1 MEAVLKYGK
10 CNWDNGHLCLSLLSR
25 HIRKNI
31 LSLCCIFATVAIF
44 FLTASNGKAEEITL
58 EEALRL
64 FYKNNYD
71 ILINRYEIDKAYAD
85 FISAKLLP
93 NPNLSFSGIGLKTHG
108 LPRRSDDTQLTAKID
123 QLIELGGKRKL
134 RKGAAMATLEAT
146 KLSHQDLIRTLII
159 GFYTGY
165 YNLQLD
171 RLNVEFAR
179 YDLGRFD
186 KTQEVAE
193 RRFAAGF
200 LSLIDYTKIKV
211 ARIDLENSLTNFEK
225 QSRADLESFNFL
237 IASETALEPS
247 KLTMQETLAEYN
259 EGSLIETALKN
270 RHDLLSLQKQSEAA
284 QKSIS
289 LAKAQ
294 AIPDI
299 TLGGEYDA
307 FGADSRPRVGAEIS
321 FPLPLFNRNQ
331 GEVLKKKAEY
341 KQLEEEIKKTKRQIT
356 SDIRQSLNNYHASL
370 KIFDAYKAREKEVE
384 DLLNKSETAFSL
396 GGITVLDLLDARKT
410 YRDFVTKYHQ
420 GLVQMLLNQELIK
433 LYTGEIK

>member
-1 MEAVLKYGK
+1 MVLIRRPWGM
-10 CNWDNGHLCLSLLSR
+10 SSLSR
-25 HIRKNI
+25 HVQKNI
-31 LSLCCIFATVAIF
+31 LGLCLIFTTVAILI
-44 FLTASNGKAEEITL
+44 LTASTGEAEEITL

-71 ILINRYEIDKAYAD
+71 ILINRYEIDKANAD
-85 FISAKLLP
+85 FISAKLFP
-93 NPNLSFSGIGLKTHG
+93 NPNLSFSSIGLGIQGG
-108 LPRRSDDTQLTAKID
+108 LPRRTEDTQLTAKID

-146 KLSHQDLIRTLII
+146 KLSHQDVIRTLII
-159 GFYTGY
+159 GFYTVY

-171 RLNVEFAR
+171 RLNVDFVR

-186 KTQEVAE
+186 KTQEVAA

-200 LSLIDYTKIKV
+200 LSLIDYTKIKI

-225 QSRADLESFNFL
+225 QFRADLESFNFL
-237 IASETALEPS
+237 IASEAALEPS
-247 KLTMQETLAEYN
+247 KLAMQEPFADYN
-259 EGSLIETALKN
+259 EGSLIEIALKN
-270 RHDLLSLQKQSEAA
+270 RYDLLSLQKQSEAA

-294 AIPDI
+294 AIPDL
-299 TLGGEYDA
+299 TVGGEYDL

-331 GEVLKKKAEY
+331 GEVLKKNAEY
-341 KQLEEEIKKTKRQIT
+341 KQIEEEIKKTKRQIT
-356 SDIRQSLNNYHASL
+356 SDIRQALNNYQASL

-410 YRDFVTKYHQ
+410 YRDFVTKYNQ
-420 GLVQMLLNQELIK
+420 GLVQMLLTQELIK